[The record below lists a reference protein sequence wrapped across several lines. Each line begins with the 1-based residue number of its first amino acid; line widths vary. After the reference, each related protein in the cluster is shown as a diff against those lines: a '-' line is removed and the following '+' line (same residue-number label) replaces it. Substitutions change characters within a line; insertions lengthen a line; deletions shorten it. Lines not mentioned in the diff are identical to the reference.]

1 MNIEELTKQ
10 FSDLLDNIETT
21 IDLLSFEN
29 NINIIIA
36 KKKIKL
42 KNEELIDPRASNID
56 LFIHYYQSQLKKQ
69 NLTSKQL
76 SKEIGVS
83 ITTLYKIEK
92 ARFGMTV
99 DVPSIR
105 MRTKIVDYLKNRDNS
120 ANK

>member
-1 MNIEELTKQ
+1 MNIDELTKQ
-10 FSDLLDNIETT
+10 FSDLLDNINTT
-21 IDLLSFEN
+21 LDLLNFEKSIN
-29 NINIIIA
+29 NIMN

-42 KNEELIDPRASNID
+42 KNEELIDPRASNVD

-83 ITTLYKIEK
+83 ITTLYKIER
-92 ARFGMTV
+92 ASFGV
-99 DVPSIR
+99 DTDIPSIR
-105 MRTKIVDYLKNRDNS
+105 MRTKIVDYLKNRENN